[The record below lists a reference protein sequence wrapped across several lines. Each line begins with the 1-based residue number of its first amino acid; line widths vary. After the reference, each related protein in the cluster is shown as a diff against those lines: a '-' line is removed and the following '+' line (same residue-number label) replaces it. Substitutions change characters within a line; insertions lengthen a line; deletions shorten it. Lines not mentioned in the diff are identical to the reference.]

1 MKSRK
6 QYTTIFPLMI
16 IYTWRWHHVIRVEK
30 EKDDILSISDFIS
43 ESPFS

>member
-1 MKSRK
+1 MTLPT
-6 QYTTIFPLMI
+6 YLLTNTMI